1 MGNLKEDGRV
11 EDGDINYQLYMPES
25 LNVPLE
31 FLASYH
37 TVAGI

>member
-1 MGNLKEDGRV
+1 M

-25 LNVPLE
+25 LNVALE
-31 FLASYH
+31 VLASYH